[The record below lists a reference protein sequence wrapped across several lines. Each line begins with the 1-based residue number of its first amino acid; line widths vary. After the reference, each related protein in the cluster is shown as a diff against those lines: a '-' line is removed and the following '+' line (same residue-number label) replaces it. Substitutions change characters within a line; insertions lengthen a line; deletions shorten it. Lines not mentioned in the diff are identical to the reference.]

1 MDNTKDLVIDFDG
14 MFITSLDIPIPLLLP
29 SVSHTRQVMSLDL
42 LMCYVKR
49 ILHIQQILL

>member
-1 MDNTKDLVIDFDG
+1 MDNTKDLFIDFDG
-14 MFITSLDIPIPLLLP
+14 MFIISLDIPIPLLLP

-42 LMCYVKR
+42 LMCYAKR